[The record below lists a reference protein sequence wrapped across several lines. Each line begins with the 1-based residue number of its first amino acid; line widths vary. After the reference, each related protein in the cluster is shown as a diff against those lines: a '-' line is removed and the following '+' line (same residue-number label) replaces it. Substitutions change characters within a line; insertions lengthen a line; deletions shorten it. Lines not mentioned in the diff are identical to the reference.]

1 MGGLFGKH
9 KKNVPKVTEQDRAV
23 LQLKQQRD
31 KIKQY
36 QKRIQSRL
44 EDERN
49 LARQLLQNGQKERAL
64 TILKKKKYFENV
76 IAKQDGLLETLEKL
90 VDDISFAQIE
100 VQVVEGL
107 EQGNK
112 ALKELNKILS
122 IERVET
128 ILEETREGVE
138 KQREIDQII
147 SGAFDDEDEA
157 ELMEE
162 LNQITREMDEQKDL
176 NLPKVPQGEPIGGEN
191 NEDQEEE
198 EESSSAARKESRKST
213 EKKREALVAS

>member
-1 MGGLFGKH
+1 MGALFGKH
-9 KKNVPKVTEQDRAV
+9 KRSVPKVTEQDRAV

-36 QKRIQSRL
+36 QKRIQLRL

-49 LARQLLQNGQKERAL
+49 LARQLLQNGQKDRAL
-64 TILKKKKYFENV
+64 TILKKKKYFENL
-76 IAKQDGLLETLEKL
+76 IAKHDELLDTLEKL

-122 IERVET
+122 IERVES
-128 ILEETREGVE
+128 ILEETREGIE
-138 KQREIDQII
+138 KQREIDQLIGGTFSEEDEVELLEELEQI
-147 SGAFDDEDEA
+147 VKEVDANDED
-157 ELMEE
+157 L
-162 LNQITREMDEQKDL
+162 K
-176 NLPKVPQGEPIGGEN
+176 LPKAPQTEPEDIETEEKEN
-191 NEDQEEE
+191 EKVT
-198 EESSSAARKESRKST
+198 KEPS
-213 EKKREALVAS
+213 KRQKQALPAS